1 MKTWKSSQQK
11 EICSFNLCVN
21 IRARKLYTLYQQTE
35 GVFDSKVASL
45 IRYYQIACIDGL
57 SKNKLELSKSLKPD
71 NPYLNQTSRVI
82 FSSYVLV
89 T

>member
-21 IRARKLYTLYQQTE
+21 IRARKPYTLYQQTE
-35 GVFDSKVASL
+35 GVFDSKVAPW
-45 IRYYQIACIDGL
+45 IQYYQIACLDRL